1 MKKKKPKRSKPFS
14 GRIPR
19 PQRAQ
24 STPEPEENPEPDSQ
38 EESVMRLN
46 KYVARAGVCSR
57 RQAVLLVKKGLVVVN
72 GAAVLEPFYEVQP
85 DDVVTY
91 KGKQLQPE
99 QNFVYILMNKPKGYI
114 TTLKDDRGRKTVMD
128 LLDASIQ
135 ERIFPV
141 GRLDRDTTGLLLL
154 TNDGDLAKKLS
165 HPSHKVR
172 KVYEVH
178 LDKPVSPEHL
188 QMIREGLTLEDGPTP
203 VDSVD
208 YVQGKTPRDIG
219 IEIHIGRNRIVR
231 RIFEH
236 LGYEVVRLDRSFY
249 AGLTKKDLP
258 RKFFRNLSR
267 QELIMLK
274 HFT

>member
-1 MKKKKPKRSKPFS
+1 MKKKKPGKSRSFT

-19 PQRAQ
+19 PQRASSQ
-24 STPEPEENPEPDSQ
+24 PPEETPETEPEG
-38 EESVMRLN
+38 VLRLN
-46 KYVARAGVCSR
+46 KYLSRSGVCSR
-57 RQAVLLVKKGLVVVN
+57 RQAVELIKKGQVSVN
-72 GAAVLEPFYEVQP
+72 GEVLKEPFYEVQEG
-85 DDVVTY
+85 DQVSY
-91 KGKQLQPE
+91 KGKLIQPA
-99 QNFVYILMNKPKGYI
+99 QTFVYILMNKPKGYI
-114 TTLKDDRGRKTVMD
+114 TTMKDDRGRKTVMD
-128 LLDASIQ
+128 LLDTDIQ

-154 TNDGDLAKKLS
+154 TNDGDLATKLA
-165 HPSHKVR
+165 HPSHEVR

-178 LDKPVSPEHL
+178 LDQPVTPEHL
-188 QMIREGLTLEDGPTP
+188 QQIREGLMLEDGPAP

-219 IEIHIGRNRIVR
+219 ISIHIGRNRIVR

-236 LGYEVVRLDRSFY
+236 LGYEVIRLDRTFY

-258 RKFFRNLSR
+258 RKFFRHLSH
-267 QELIMLK
+267 QEVIMLK